1 MTMDLALAKARL
13 ISSLKTQIG
22 DERVLGAMATV
33 PRELF
38 VAPRLQPLA
47 YSDEPLPIGHNQ
59 TISQPLIVAM
69 MSQALELKGT
79 EKVLEIGTGSGYQTA
94 ILAELARL
102 VVSTERIPELSD
114 AASALLNKLGY
125 SNIHFRLTYSALGWE
140 DESPYEGIIVT
151 AATPQLPEAL
161 LRQLAIGGRM
171 VIPVGNRDV
180 QELYQITKLKDR
192 NVIRNLGGCRF
203 VPLIGDGAWD

>member
-1 MTMDLALAKARL
+1 MDLALAKARL
-13 ISSLKTQIG
+13 ISALKTRIG